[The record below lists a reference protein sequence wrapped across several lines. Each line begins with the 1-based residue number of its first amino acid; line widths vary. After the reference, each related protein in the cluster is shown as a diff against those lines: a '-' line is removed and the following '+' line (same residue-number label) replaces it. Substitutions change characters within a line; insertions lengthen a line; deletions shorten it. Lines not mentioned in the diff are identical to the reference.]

1 MAFNK
6 DRLVLISHG
15 GGRDSE
21 TMRALLDEG
30 TLVIESR
37 ECGWGDIDGIV
48 ASDTG
53 NEWAFTYEV
62 WEDCRRACEA
72 NGVGFW
78 LLAKPAAGG
87 PLGWQALHARGLSPH
102 KAPEWVTALKDAS
115 IEEKAAGGYYHRR
128 APLPDDYRRT
138 GCITLV
144 KSAGCTDNHKI
155 KPINGRFVPDLCVR
169 RFGVTHLQW
178 KRDVAAGLR
187 EPHLICIG
195 YAADETSRL
204 KGQEAKA
211 MASYPYLKAVY
222 PLIEGGITKAG
233 ERPILARH
241 GLDGT
246 RKSGCRSCHYQGAGW
261 WWALRETDPLFFN
274 WVCAWEEEAASK
286 VGKDGKARPASYRF
300 SSKRPLAEA
309 VERWRARRPEATVD
323 GVLDKDYGRGKPC
336 ETPQAAAP
344 LVQVREPPLPRASAQ
359 AAQLRARWTSVVA
372 S

>member
-30 TLVIESR
+30 KLVIEGR
-37 ECGWGDIDGIV
+37 ACGWADIDGMV

-53 NEWAFTYEV
+53 NEWDFTYAA
-62 WEDCRRACEA
+62 WEDCRHACEA

-78 LLAKPAAGG
+78 LLAKPAAEG

-102 KAPEWVTALKDAS
+102 RAPEWVTALKGAS

-138 GCITLV
+138 QCITLV
-144 KSAGCTDNHKI
+144 KSAACTDNHKI
-155 KPINGRFVPDLCVR
+155 KPINGRFVPDLCLR
-169 RFGVTHLQW
+169 RFGVSHLQW

-204 KGQEAKA
+204 KGQEAIA

-222 PLIEGGITKAG
+222 PLMEGGITKDD
-233 ERPILARH
+233 ERVILQRH
-241 GLDGT
+241 GLDHT
-246 RKSGCRSCHYQGAGW
+246 RKSGCRSCRYQGVGW
-261 WWALRETDPLFFN
+261 WCSSTGRGPLDANIHSIHCGRIGTGPREETDGRKTFSGPATPFN
-274 WVCAWEEEAASK
+274 AW
-286 VGKDGKARPASYRF
+286 
-300 SSKRPLAEA
+300 
-309 VERWRARRPEATVD
+309 
-323 GVLDKDYGRGKPC
+323 
-336 ETPQAAAP
+336 
-344 LVQVREPPLPRASAQ
+344 
-359 AAQLRARWTSVVA
+359 
-372 S
+372 